1 MFNISSSIFFVGMLL
16 LIINIIRFVYK
27 KDFVNKSDKLTI
39 GGSFMASLVL
49 ITIAWIIKDGENK
62 SYGELY
68 GGGGGHG
75 GGGRGG
81 GGGGY
86 GRGGYGGGYGRGGYG
101 GYGGGY
107 GGGYY
112 DDYYD
117 QFTNA
122 GDEIV
127 GGGSVYASPEGL
139 VQAGRGLGWV
149 D

>member
-1 MFNISSSIFFVGMLL
+1 MFNISSTIFFVGMLL
-16 LIINIIRFVYK
+16 LIINIIRFVHK
-27 KDFVNKSDKLTI
+27 KDFINRDKLSI

-49 ITIAWIIKDGENK
+49 ITIAWVIKDGEK
-62 SYGELY
+62 ESY

-75 GGGRGG
+75 GGGGRG

-86 GRGGYGGGYGRGGYG
+86 GRGGYGGYGGGY
-101 GYGGGY
+101 GGY

-127 GGGSVYASPEGL
+127 GGASVYASPEGL
-139 VQAGRGLGWV
+139 SQAGPGLAWEL
-149 D
+149 